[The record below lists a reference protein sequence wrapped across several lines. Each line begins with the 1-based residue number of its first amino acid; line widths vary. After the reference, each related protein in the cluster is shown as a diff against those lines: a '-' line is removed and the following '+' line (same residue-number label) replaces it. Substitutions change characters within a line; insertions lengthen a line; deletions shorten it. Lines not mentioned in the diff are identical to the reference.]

1 MGLTGELKKRALE
14 LSQKAMERLF
24 ADEKRAVRIA
34 TAIGNVQKGKQALD
48 RGQEQVMHALGFATR
63 GDYKAVGKQLSA
75 LKRRA
80 RELDEKLE
88 ALVGGSN

>member
-1 MGLTGELKKRALE
+1 MGLTGELKKRALA
-14 LSQKAMERLF
+14 LSQKAMEKLF
-24 ADEKRAVRIA
+24 ADEKRAMRIA

-63 GDYKAVGKQLSA
+63 GDYKAVGKQLSS

-80 RELDEKLE
+80 RELDEKLG
-88 ALVGGSN
+88 ALVKS

>member
-1 MGLTGELKKRALE
+1 MGLAKELKKQAMA

-24 ADEKRAVRIA
+24 ADEKRAMKIA
-34 TAIGNVQKGKQALD
+34 SAIGSVQKGKQALD
-48 RGQEQVMHALGFATR
+48 RGQDQLMHAFGFATR
-63 GDYKAVGKQLSA
+63 SDYKAVGKQLSA

-88 ALVGGSN
+88 ALVKI